1 LVRAA
6 RAELAK
12 TEAEYAR
19 RQRDLETRWAQA
31 VGEYQTAWELVR
43 SIETE
48 LLDLAQQRYDL
59 AVKAQRQGEISY
71 IELLTAQRSLLSIR
85 EAVLSAREQAALA
98 GIRLENLVVRDL
110 Q

>member
-1 LVRAA
+1 
-6 RAELAK
+6 
-12 TEAEYAR
+12 
-19 RQRDLETRWAQA
+19 
-31 VGEYQTAWELVR
+31 LVR